1 MKKLKTGKSY
11 QFKVIAYRKSGKKT
25 ITSAKYSN
33 TVTAVAQ
40 LAKPKP
46 PTDFAV
52 GVNGEKRLELTWTR
66 ASNVTGYQIAS
77 YDAKTKQ
84 YKTIGTTKNRNYL
97 VKKLKAGQTYSYAVR
112 SYRKS
117 GSKVVYSEY
126 TKVKSGV
133 PVTLSAAVKKVRSC
147 YYYGVVKK
155 TVTVY
160 NYTKKKNQKIKKG
173 TKVIS
178 AKKSGKGYTKM
189 RLTNGQ
195 QIKIKMSYVS
205 LPRGL
210 EYNSKSDY
218 STSVKEAFI
227 NTRNLSSSTKWLI
240 WISQYRARVN
250 VFYGSVGKW
259 KLKRTFKVV
268 IGRTGSVKGIRR
280 IYSKTPSGKYGNTP
294 ILYWSKYGNAFH
306 QLLYGVQPGR
316 AASDGCIRCPLGD
329 LRWMYNNIPV
339 GTRVYSY

>member
-1 MKKLKTGKSY
+1 M
-11 QFKVIAYRKSGKKT
+11 
-25 ITSAKYSN
+25 
-33 TVTAVAQ
+33 
-40 LAKPKP
+40 
-46 PTDFAV
+46 
-52 GVNGEKRLELTWTR
+52 
-66 ASNVTGYQIAS
+66 
-77 YDAKTKQ
+77 
-84 YKTIGTTKNRNYL
+84 
-97 VKKLKAGQTYSYAVR
+97 
-112 SYRKS
+112 
-117 GSKVVYSEY
+117 
-126 TKVKSGV
+126 
-133 PVTLSAAVKKVRSC
+133 
-147 YYYGVVKK
+147 VKK